1 MKPIK
6 SFALIASWCLR
17 ISILLFML
25 VMYWSE
31 FKNIDFQHLTLHTL
45 LAFVYCLFGI
55 LLFIGGFQ
63 RNASLTVI
71 SAIIV
76 FLISIYLL
84 FTAYKGDVLDVSFLI
99 YVFPFS
105 IGLYFL
111 SNGNN

>member
-25 VMYWSE
+25 VMYWDE
-31 FKNIDFQHLTLHTL
+31 FKNIDFQHLTLNTL

-63 RNASLTVI
+63 KNASLTVI

-84 FTAYKGDVLDVSFLI
+84 FTAYKGTVLDIYFLI

-105 IGLYFL
+105 IGLYFV